1 MLLIFLKRREANKQ
15 EEKNYNKM
23 NFFDIQLHQKKN
35 MNVVRLIDKDIVSY
49 TMCKQTY
56 IQVADRGKIENE
68 WLYTTK
74 TTTTT
79 KETKL
84 TGQ

>member
-1 MLLIFLKRREANKQ
+1 
-15 EEKNYNKM
+15 M

-84 TGQ
+84 TGQQMRIKMRCVQMNTEHTPG